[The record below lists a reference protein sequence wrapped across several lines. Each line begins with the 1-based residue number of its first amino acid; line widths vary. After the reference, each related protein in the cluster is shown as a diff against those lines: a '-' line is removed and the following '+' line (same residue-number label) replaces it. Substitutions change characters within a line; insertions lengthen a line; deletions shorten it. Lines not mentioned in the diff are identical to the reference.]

1 MPISEASETSLAAA
15 PLTPRDQAAA
25 ALVRRYAELIDNA
38 ESLAA
43 EANVLWGE
51 LDPEDAD
58 GRRRLAKLEAAVSAH
73 GVTSDLGPKLLAAL
87 TALGCT
93 LAGRA
98 AKAGEPNRAADP
110 ALAAHD
116 ELKAKRA
123 ARLHVSPTLDPTAP
137 GTHSSDLGRV

>member
-1 MPISEASETSLAAA
+1 MSISEASETSLAAA

-25 ALVRRYAELIDNA
+25 ALVRRYAQLIDHA
-38 ESLAA
+38 QSLAEEA
-43 EANVLWGE
+43 EIVWGE

-58 GRRRLAKLEAAVSAH
+58 GRRRLVKLEAAVAAQS
-73 GVTSDLGPKLLAAL
+73 VTGDLGPKLLAAL
-87 TALGCT
+87 TSLGCT

-98 AKAGEPNRAADP
+98 VKGGEPNRAADP

-123 ARLHVSPTLDPTAP
+123 ARLHVSPTVDATSP
-137 GTHSSDLGRV
+137 